1 MMKAKHRAVPTV
13 SRILEDGTIVEL
25 VRGATGTALCLY
37 KNGEVSFATSVE
49 DRGEQIVPVPDG
61 NNLIKHGAV
70 LLPERPVEFGTEE
83 ELTADLRTYIHRY
96 VDLSP
101 EFLEVA
107 CAYVLLTWVY
117 DAFNELCY
125 LRFSGDYGSGKS
137 RALYVIGSICN
148 KPFFASA
155 ASTISPVFYTLDL
168 FRGTLVLDEA
178 DFRYS
183 DLQADITK
191 IMNNGSVKGFP
202 VLRQTQ
208 TATKEFDPRA
218 FNVYGPKLVAM
229 RKSFDDVALE
239 SRFLSEDMNARTLRD
254 DIPLNLPDM
263 QAREALG
270 LRNKLLMYRFKTFDV
285 CAIDA
290 DQVDRTRSG
299 RFNQTIVPL
308 LSVVRDERM
317 RETIRAC
324 AARNEERNAG
334 LRTLSIEAE
343 LIEAVCELIDENGV
357 GDSLAVGTIATN
369 LKQRVAG
376 EFDRPVI
383 NRYVGQ
389 LLRRELG
396 LFTYKKH
403 GIYVLP
409 VSEFAKTK
417 LIAKKYGLVK

>member
-1 MMKAKHRAVPTV
+1 MKEKQRATPTV
-13 SRILEDGTIVEL
+13 SRVLEDGTIAEL
-25 VRGATGTALCLY
+25 VRGATGNSLCLY
-37 KNGEVSFATSVE
+37 RNGSLTLAASVE
-49 DRGEQIVPVPDG
+49 DRGEKLIPMPAS

-70 LLPERPVEFGTEE
+70 LLPEKPADFGTEE
-83 ELTADLRTYIHRY
+83 ALFDDLRTYIHRY

-107 CAYVLLTWVY
+107 CSYVLLTWVY
-117 DAFNELCY
+117 DGFNELCY

-168 FRGTLVLDEA
+168 FRGTLILDEA

-229 RKSFDDVALE
+229 RKSFDDDALE

-254 DIPLNLPDM
+254 DIPLNLPDV
-263 QAREALG
+263 QAAEAQD
-270 LRNKLLMYRFKTFDV
+270 LRNRLLMYRFMTLGT

-290 DQVDRTRSG
+290 SQVDRSRSG

-308 LSVVRDERM
+308 LSVVRDERT
-317 RETIRAC
+317 RETIRAY
-324 AARNEERNAG
+324 AKRNEERSAS

-343 LIEAVCELIDENGV
+343 LVETVCDLLDENEES
-357 GDSLAVGTIATN
+357 DSLAVGIIASA
-369 LKQRVAG
+369 LKQRVIG
-376 EFDRPVI
+376 EFDRPVT

-389 LLRRELG
+389 LLRRDLG

-403 GIYVLP
+403 GTYVLP
-409 VSEFAKTK
+409 ASEFAKTRQ
-417 LIAKKYGLVK
+417 IARRYGLLK